1 MHKKENID
9 SQKNNVMS
17 LSDERLRFESEQAI
31 LRMHYSTPDVDA
43 EWGTFSKNLMHKS
56 SVRAS
61 AFHKSKS
68 HYIIGIVSSAAA
80 ILVLFFLYPVYK
92 NITNKPI
99 TIFTARA
106 GAQII
111 TMHVDN
117 KTMPITS
124 SMVVKNINGISISSN
139 KADFSQASSG
149 AEQRTIETPY
159 GKDYQI
165 ILNDGT
171 EVTMNAG
178 SRLTFPTQFT
188 GNQRAVKLEGEAYFK
203 VAKNKE
209 KPFIVI
215 TDKMNTRAVGTEF
228 DVKAYKGSEPNVTL
242 VKGVVVVS
250 LSVINRNVELLPGDD
265 ASLVGSNINVR
276 KIDTQSAMWKDGDA
290 YYDNTPL
297 VEILHD
303 IGRWYNVNVEMYDPS
318 LENYRLHFII
328 NKNSGINDVIDN
340 LNDFGYLCVIKK
352 GNILSISKN
361 NKNMKD

>member
-9 SQKNNVMS
+9 SQKNNMMS

-31 LRMHYSTPDVDA
+31 LRMHYSTPDVDD
-43 EWGTFSKNLMHKS
+43 EWGNFSKNLIHES
-56 SVRAS
+56 SVSAS
-61 AFHKSKS
+61 ALHKSKS
-68 HYIIGIVSSAAA
+68 HYIIWIASSAAA
-80 ILVLFFLYPVYK
+80 ILALFFLYPVYK

-99 TIFTARA
+99 TIFTAKV
-106 GAQII
+106 GAQIV

-117 KTMPITS
+117 KTMPITANT
-124 SMVVKNINGISISSN
+124 VVTNINGISISSN

-188 GNQRAVKLEGEAYFK
+188 ENQRAVKLEGEAYFK
-203 VAKNKE
+203 VSKNKE

-228 DVKAYKGSEPNVTL
+228 DVKAYKGCEPHVTL
-242 VKGVVVVS
+242 VKGIVVVS
-250 LSVINRNVELLPGDD
+250 STIINRNVELLPGED
-265 ASLVGSNINVR
+265 ASLAGSNINVR

-303 IGRWYNVNVEMYDPS
+303 IGCWYNVSIEMYDSS

-328 NKNSGINDVIDN
+328 NKNSGIDDVIDN
-340 LNDFGYLCVIKK
+340 LNDFGYLCVVKK
-352 GNILSISKN
+352 GNIISISKK